1 MATIEEKEA
10 RKREIEQ
17 RHSRICADYVAL
29 LNEGKHTPHSI
40 FETLAQKY
48 AQCNKQRGVRIL
60 PETTPGIRNI
70 IIKAGLYK
78 TK

>member
-48 AQCNKQRGVRIL
+48 LKLLRIACFHA
-60 PETTPGIRNI
+60 TS
-70 IIKAGLYK
+70 YK
-78 TK
+78 IFFGYKKKSDRHFRR